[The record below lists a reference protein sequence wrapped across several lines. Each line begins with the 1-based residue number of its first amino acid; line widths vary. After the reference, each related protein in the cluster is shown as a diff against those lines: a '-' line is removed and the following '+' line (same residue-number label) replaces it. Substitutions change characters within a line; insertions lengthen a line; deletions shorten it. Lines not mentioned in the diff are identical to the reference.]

1 MMASKNY
8 SVKEPDLNGKGWRER
23 ERGARS
29 WKKITTGHVTAIE
42 FFRQGPSDWPE
53 TLDQAGLKL
62 KEASGTGTKG

>member
-8 SVKEPDLNGKGWRER
+8 SVKEPDLKGKGWRER

-42 FFRQGPSDWPE
+42 FF
-53 TLDQAGLKL
+53 
-62 KEASGTGTKG
+62 